1 MPKQGN
7 NHGATP
13 CSNRDDRAVEQVFLR
28 LGNVLAEIAKDIERK
43 EANISQN
50 IARDRDDI
58 SASQNE
64 KGKA

>member
-7 NHGATP
+7 NHGAAP
-13 CSNRDDRAVEQVFLR
+13 CSNTDDRAVEQVFLR

-64 KGKA
+64 KGKD